1 MRRKADAREAKLQ
14 VSQQT
19 PGYRTGSALSAA
31 ASFNMQLPA
40 SDHLCHCG
48 RGPGGVLRHRTL
60 NPQIIRLI
68 SNRTPEKSPIQTHQ
82 NSTSVSPPSVT
93 PSPAHPN
100 QTNFNLPSR
109 KRAYPVTRWT
119 SHPPQPPSALS
130 PLPPGAGRCI
140 HPGGWCVEKSRF
152 PADRK
157 MYVGR
162 HLQVPGRL
170 QDRISCSPF
179 NVARRG
185 VSAAMGEGSGCS
197 GGVYDIG
204 LLSLGRVW
212 SLVWSASAAS
222 GKCCE
227 CKYIPRTWIL
237 PSASDASTY
246 LIENLHVSLSLDI
259 QNFDHEGLNPNIQ
272 NAQTTPGTPSSA
284 SAISYL
290 AHHLPGSCPPQW
302 HSWSPVAQIHH
313 LLFSL
318 GTGFSHFAQKI
329 LLVSNLCSM
338 TSSLLSRTAL
348 SSSALFPEQGTH
360 NSTLTEAGSFASLQ
374 SA

>member
-1 MRRKADAREAKLQ
+1 MAWSLDSDRKRVETKSRCPRSEAAGFPTNTRIQNRECPVCCGKLQ
-14 VSQQT
+14 
-19 PGYRTGSALSAA
+19 YA
-31 ASFNMQLPA
+31 ASGFRSPLP
-40 SDHLCHCG
+40 LRQG
-48 RGPGGVLRHRTL
+48 TGGVSRHRTL

-68 SNRTPEKSPIQTHQ
+68 GNRTPEKSPIQTHQ

-100 QTNFNLPSR
+100 QTSFNLPSR

-185 VSAAMGEGSGCS
+185 VTAAMGEG
-197 GGVYDIG
+197 IG
-204 LLSLGRVW
+204 
-212 SLVWSASAAS
+212 
-222 GKCCE
+222 
-227 CKYIPRTWIL
+227 
-237 PSASDASTY
+237 
-246 LIENLHVSLSLDI
+246 
-259 QNFDHEGLNPNIQ
+259 Q
-272 NAQTTPGTPSSA
+272 
-284 SAISYL
+284 
-290 AHHLPGSCPPQW
+290 
-302 HSWSPVAQIHH
+302 PV
-313 LLFSL
+313 
-318 GTGFSHFAQKI
+318 
-329 LLVSNLCSM
+329 
-338 TSSLLSRTAL
+338 
-348 SSSALFPEQGTH
+348 
-360 NSTLTEAGSFASLQ
+360 
-374 SA
+374 